1 MRINKVPAK
10 RGYWKMMRP
19 MGVEAQWD
27 DTAGKYKLY
36 TSYTKEMSG
45 DDVGAWFTFDST
57 VSETIEVSMG
67 VSFVSIENARLNLER
82 SNRSEPPS
90 TSCVPKRVRCGM
102 MTFHVSQSKAELK
115 NKRSILYSHVSYP
128 YSSEYPSGR

>member
-1 MRINKVPAK
+1 
-10 RGYWKMMRP
+10 
-19 MGVEAQWD
+19 
-27 DTAGKYKLY
+27 
-36 TSYTKEMSG
+36 MSVHG
-45 DDVGAWFTFDST
+45 LLFDST

-115 NKRSILYSHVSYP
+115 NKKGVFYTAMYHTLIHP
-128 YSSEYPSGR
+128 EYPSGR